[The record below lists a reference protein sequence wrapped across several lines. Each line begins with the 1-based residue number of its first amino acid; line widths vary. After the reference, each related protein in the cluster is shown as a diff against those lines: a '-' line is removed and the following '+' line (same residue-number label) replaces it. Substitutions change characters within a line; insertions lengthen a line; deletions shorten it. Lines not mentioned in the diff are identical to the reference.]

1 MAEAKKEK
9 KEIHLRFIG
18 IDDFSRPVYKSINLN
33 STIYFGSTKTLFSK
47 QGKEEVKDIN
57 KYFRENLN
65 EIELFGVHFN
75 CEPEGGKA
83 DHWEYTIF
91 D

>member
-47 QGKEEVKDIN
+47 QGKEEVK
-57 KYFRENLN
+57 LM
-65 EIELFGVHFN
+65 
-75 CEPEGGKA
+75 
-83 DHWEYTIF
+83 
-91 D
+91 